1 MVRSAPQ
8 ADVTA
13 QPDTL
18 SQADSVEQLA
28 ELLKIALGSSRAQR
42 GSASGWTS
50 YRDIPTLSQDVMLM
64 TSADDIWFP
73 RNLAGKDK
81 ILLEM
86 NNEGWEATQGYKS
99 ARELAFVKAPPAE
112 SPSASGTRNVRLI
125 TEQGNARIEGFAM
138 SDNGVDRYLVL
149 RTSPDCAGLRVQ
161 FGHEAPL

>member
-1 MVRSAPQ
+1 MTIPVASPSNAQAVAASYARMVRSAPQ

-64 TSADDIWFP
+64 TSADDI
-73 RNLAGKDK
+73 
-81 ILLEM
+81 
-86 NNEGWEATQGYKS
+86 
-99 ARELAFVKAPPAE
+99 
-112 SPSASGTRNVRLI
+112 
-125 TEQGNARIEGFAM
+125 
-138 SDNGVDRYLVL
+138 
-149 RTSPDCAGLRVQ
+149 
-161 FGHEAPL
+161 